1 MATKQSNSPSGINN
15 YGGSGPR
22 QNIGQPQPG
31 VGGGQIKTT
40 RVAASAT
47 YAGHHQ
53 VNPGAK
59 PGSGVST
66 PTQQNSGP
74 QTKVASASTILGRK
88 ETASR

>member
-1 MATKQSNSPSGINN
+1 MATKQSSGVNN
-15 YGGSGPR
+15 ASSSGPR
-22 QNIGQPQPG
+22 RNIGGPQAG
-31 VGGGQIKTT
+31 VGGGVTTT

-66 PTQQNSGP
+66 PAQQNSGP
-74 QTKVASASTILGRK
+74 QVKHAATATQVGRK
-88 ETASR
+88 ETGHP